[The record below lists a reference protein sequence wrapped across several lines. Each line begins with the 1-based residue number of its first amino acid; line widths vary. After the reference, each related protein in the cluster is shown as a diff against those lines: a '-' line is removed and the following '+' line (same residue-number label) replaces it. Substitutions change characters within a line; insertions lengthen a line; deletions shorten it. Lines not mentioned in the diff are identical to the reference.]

1 MLNKNEKLFKLYVIE
16 IWVKQIRV
24 NQRVGVQP
32 YNFSTRQS
40 AFAEQTANLQIYF
53 ETTNFNLLIYESSF
67 FKYSG

>member
-24 NQRVGVQP
+24 NQGVGVRP

-40 AFAEQTANLQIYF
+40 AFAVQTANLQIYF
-53 ETTNFNLLIYESSF
+53 ETTNFNLLIYESFF
-67 FKYSG
+67 FKCSG